1 MKRTESF
8 RSRLNRAINGA
19 AKITMHVFALTEAM
33 EIERIRAKAIAYSE
47 NHPMP
52 RAVFPC
58 HA

>member
-19 AKITMHVFALTEAM
+19 AKITMHVFALAEAI
-33 EIERIRAKAIAYSE
+33 EIERIRAKAIAYAE

-52 RAVFPC
+52 RAVFN
-58 HA
+58 

>member
-8 RSRLNRAINGA
+8 RSRLNRA
-19 AKITMHVFALTEAM
+19 AKITMHIFALT
-33 EIERIRAKAIAYSE
+33 KAIAYAE

-52 RAVFPC
+52 RAVFQC

>member
-19 AKITMHVFALTEAM
+19 AKITMHIFALT
-33 EIERIRAKAIAYSE
+33 KAIAYAE